1 MRRKSHYSRAAFFVV
16 GFMTFVCAAFSVPA
30 LAGAATDELV
40 RVLLYEGSGPIR
52 LGVTASG
59 STRQIWK
66 KVGIKGAGLEI
77 NGQSVGR
84 AALIESGQPI
94 EWAKK
99 HYRGQIR
106 VQRAGAGVLIIN
118 ELSLD
123 EYVAGTL
130 FREAYSTWKLEALYA
145 QAVVARTYA
154 MAQMEKSRAAP
165 YDLRS
170 DTTSQVYGGVDAERE
185 RALSI
190 VRKTSGEY
198 VSYLGKPILAAYH
211 ANAGGQTASA
221 QEVWGEEIPYLVSIS
236 IEDEWESPDAYWRLE
251 LSPKELGRVLASA
264 GFAVGKIKRIEISK
278 RTSSGR
284 VEQITFHGTRQ
295 NAKTSGKELR
305 ELLGFTVLR
314 STLFEVQP
322 TEEGNFIFVGSG
334 YGHGVGMS
342 QWGAQSMALDG
353 KGYREIL
360 AHFYPGTSLRNHLRR
375 TGEAPIPPASQTG
388 SR

>member
-1 MRRKSHYSRAAFFVV
+1 
-16 GFMTFVCAAFSVPA
+16 
-30 LAGAATDELV
+30 
-40 RVLLYEGSGPIR
+40 
-52 LGVTASG
+52 
-59 STRQIWK
+59 
-66 KVGIKGAGLEI
+66 
-77 NGQSVGR
+77 
-84 AALIESGQPI
+84 
-94 EWAKK
+94 
-99 HYRGQIR
+99 
-106 VQRAGAGVLIIN
+106 
-118 ELSLD
+118 
-123 EYVAGTL
+123 
-130 FREAYSTWKLEALYA
+130 
-145 QAVVARTYA
+145 VARTYA
-154 MAQMEKSRAAP
+154 MAQMEKSREAP

-170 DTTSQVYGGVDAERE
+170 DTASQVYGGVDAERE

-221 QEVWGEEIPYLVSIS
+221 EEVWGKEIPYLVSIS

-251 LSPKELGRVLASA
+251 LSPKELGQVLDSA
-264 GFAVGKIKRIEISK
+264 GFAIGRVKRIEISK
-278 RTSSGR
+278 RTPSGR
-284 VEQITFHGTRQ
+284 VEQVTFHGTRQ
-295 NAKTSGKELR
+295 AAKMSGKELR
-305 ELLGFTVLR
+305 ELLGSTVLR

-342 QWGAQSMALDG
+342 QWGAQSMAENG

-360 AHFYPGTSLRNHLRR
+360 AHFYPGTSLRRHLRR